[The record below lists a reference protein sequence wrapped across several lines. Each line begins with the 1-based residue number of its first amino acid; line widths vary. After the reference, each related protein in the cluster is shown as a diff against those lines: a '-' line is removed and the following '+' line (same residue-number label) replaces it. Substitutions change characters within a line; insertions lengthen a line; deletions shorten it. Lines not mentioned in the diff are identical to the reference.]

1 MSVFQR
7 IKNCFTG
14 ILMILGAL
22 ILVLI
27 PKETY
32 PVIPA
37 ILGTTLLVYG
47 IYFLWYY
54 FSMARHMVGGKA
66 VLFRAII
73 AIDVALFTSSI
84 TSMNSRYIVLLYLL
98 VLYAFTGAVDILR
111 AMEAKNNGSAGWR
124 LKLSRGIIGIAFTVA
139 LFVIGFI
146 IGRTDIFVY
155 GYCFSLVYSAVMRI
169 VGAFRRTAI
178 PYIQ

>member
-14 ILMILGAL
+14 ILILLAAVVM
-22 ILVLI
+22 VLI
-27 PKETY
+27 PKESY
-32 PVIPA
+32 ILIPP
-37 ILGTTLLVYG
+37 ILGTAMLVYG
-47 IYFLWYY
+47 VYYLWYY
-54 FSMARHMVGGKA
+54 ASMARHMVGGKA

-84 TSMNSRYIVLLYLL
+84 TSMNSRFIVLLYLL
-98 VLYAFTGAVDILR
+98 VIYAFTGVVDVLR
-111 AMEAKNNGSAGWR
+111 AMEAKQNGSAGWR
-124 LKLSRGIIGIAFTVA
+124 LKLSRGIIGLTFTVA

-169 VGAFRRTAI
+169 VAAFRRTAI
-178 PYIQ
+178 VYIQ